1 MLIVSVLVA
10 IIWGIFALYG
20 SKESLTGT
28 GNVRR
33 LWYLLFY
40 LLSGIVCL
48 FLLQWQKSL
57 FSIALGGFI
66 LLTGLHFLSIMEFRV
81 LQKLINRAKHETENW
96 IEGFPLY
103 LVWLMYLAE
112 SKNNFTEKNLIL
124 SLFILFM
131 AGFLQALFKLRRRMS
146 ILKWQNELT
155 VTLTG
160 MFLIINGLIAISGN
174 VSFFLVIFEKILRIL

>member
-1 MLIVSVLVA
+1 
-10 IIWGIFALYG
+10 
-20 SKESLTGT
+20 SLTGT
-28 GNVRR
+28 GSIRR

-48 FLLQWQKSL
+48 FLLQWHKSL

-66 LLTGLHFLSIMEFRV
+66 LLAGLHFLSIMEFRV
-81 LQKLINRAKHETENW
+81 LQKLMNRAKHKTEIR
-96 IEGFPLY
+96 IEGFPFY

-160 MFLIINGLIAISGN
+160 LFLIINGLIAISGN
-174 VSFFLVIFEKILRIL
+174 VSFFLVIFEKILRIF